1 MNPPVFAA
9 IIMTT
14 EPSTLPQA
22 EPLPHPGV
30 TGSRSTLW
38 GLAVNVML
46 AGVKLAAGIAG
57 NSYALVADAIES
69 MADCFSSVIVW
80 SGLRIAAK
88 PPDENHPYGHGKA
101 EPLAAAVVALGLVVA
116 AAVIV
121 AQSIPE
127 IVHPHHAPA
136 WFTLVVLLGVIA
148 TKEILFRSIWKVG
161 VEVGSTAVKTDA
173 WHHRSD
179 ALTSTA
185 AFIGISIAL
194 VGGEGFEAADD
205 WAALFASAVIAWN
218 AWRLLKP
225 AVAELVDTAPSP
237 EVLERARASAATV
250 AGVAGLEKSYVRKM
264 GFDYYLDLHVLV
276 NGDLSVRE
284 GHEIAHQVKDAVRR
298 DNPRI
303 VEVLVHIEPHD
314 AHDETD

>member
-1 MNPPVFAA
+1 MPTTNISDLPPPGP
-9 IIMTT
+9 T
-14 EPSTLPQA
+14 
-22 EPLPHPGV
+22 PHPAL

-38 GLAVNVML
+38 GLGVNAIV
-46 AGVKLAAGIAG
+46 AAIKLAAGIAG
-57 NSYALVADAIES
+57 HSYALVADAIES
-69 MADCFSSVIVW
+69 MADCMSSIIVW

-101 EPLAAAVVALGLVVA
+101 EPLAAAIVALGLLA
-116 AAVIV
+116 AAAIIV
-121 AQSIPE
+121 AQSFHE
-127 IVHPHHAPA
+127 IISPHQAPA

-148 TKEILFRSIWKVG
+148 TKEILFRFVWKVG
-161 VEVGSTAVKTDA
+161 TDIESTAVKTDA

-179 ALTSTA
+179 ALTSAA
-185 AFIGISIAL
+185 AFVGISIAL
-194 VGGEGFEAADD
+194 WGGKGYEAADD

-218 AWRLLKP
+218 AWQLLKP

-237 EVLERARASAATV
+237 AVLERARAVAATV

-276 NGDLSVRE
+276 NGELTVRE
-284 GHEIAHQVKDAVRR
+284 GHEIAHLVKDAVRQ

-303 VEVLVHIEPHD
+303 VEVMVHIEPHD
-314 AHDETD
+314 AHDETN